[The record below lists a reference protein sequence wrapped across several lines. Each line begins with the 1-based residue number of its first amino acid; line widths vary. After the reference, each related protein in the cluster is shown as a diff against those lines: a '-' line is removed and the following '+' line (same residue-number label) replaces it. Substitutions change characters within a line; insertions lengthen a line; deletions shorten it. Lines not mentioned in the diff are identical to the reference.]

1 MAGDRVDT
9 LESALRSF
17 ATLRPD
23 NPITQTGVLAEVKR
37 HGLRSRRGQHRAD
50 LKHQWIDPIIVGAPW
65 ALAATAGAATAARL
79 GKTVAVRRSR
89 DGAGRVED

>member
-9 LESALRSF
+9 LESPLRSF

-50 LKHQWIDPIIVGAPW
+50 LKHEWMDPIIIGAPW
-65 ALAATAGAATAARL
+65 ALAATAGVATAARL
-79 GKTVAVRRSR
+79 GKTVAARRPR
-89 DGAGRVED
+89 PARARG